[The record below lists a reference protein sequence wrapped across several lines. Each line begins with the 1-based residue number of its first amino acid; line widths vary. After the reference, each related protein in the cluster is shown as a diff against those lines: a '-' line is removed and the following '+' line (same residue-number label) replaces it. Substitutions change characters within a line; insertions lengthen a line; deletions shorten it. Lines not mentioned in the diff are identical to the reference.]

1 MTDAQKKFIG
11 YILKHVGQPY
21 VWGGTGET
29 LTASTYEA
37 FIDKKEKTSGHN
49 ANAKAFCRKL
59 FSQGKTS
66 VTVHDCSGYISK
78 ALMAAGLRK
87 SRRDCDG
94 LWAACKR
101 TYIPKDFTLLY
112 RVSASNAEDETH
124 IGVYYQGYQYHAKGR
139 AYGAVKEK
147 YKASYWQ
154 KMGIYPG
161 LSDVESTEGFAF
173 RKLLKKPMYGSRDV
187 RELKKLLIAKGYSNG
202 ITAANGNFLG
212 STEKVVR
219 KYQEDKGLT
228 VDGKAGK
235 QTVSSLGGIW
245 RS

>member
-1 MTDAQKKFIG
+1 MTYEQKKFIE

-21 VWGGTGET
+21 IWGGTGEK
-29 LTASTYEA
+29 LTPATYEA
-37 FIDKKEKTSGHN
+37 FIDKKETS
-49 ANAKAFCRKL
+49 ASYKATAKSFCNKL
-59 FSQGKTS
+59 FSGGAQS

-101 TYIPKDFTLLY
+101 TYAPKDFTLLF
-112 RVSASNAEDETH
+112 RVSSTNSEDETH

-139 AYGAVKEK
+139 AYGVVKEK
-147 YKASYWQ
+147 YKASYWD
-154 KMGIYPG
+154 KMAVYPG
-161 LSDVESTEGFAF
+161 LSDAGTAGFAF
-173 RKLLKKPMYGSRDV
+173 TKTLKKPMYGSRDV
-187 RELKKLLIAKGYSNG
+187 KELKKLLIAKGYSSG

-235 QTVSSLGGIW
+235 QTISSLGGIW